1 MKRYLRATF
10 ASLHIR
16 NFRLFIIGHTV
27 SIIGSWMQKVTQA
40 WLVLELTG
48 SGTLLGLTAALQQLP
63 TLLLTPYGGLIADRF
78 DKRRILIIA
87 QAASAVPAL
96 LLGLLTASGA
106 VTLWMILVLALVL
119 GLIES
124 FEKPARHSFPIEM
137 VGPAHLTNAIAL
149 STIVINAGRVLGPAI
164 AGILITTVGLSASFM
179 LNSLSFGA
187 VVAGLL
193 LMRPGQLH
201 RSPPAQWAPGQL
213 RAGLQYVRHQ
223 PEILGPLVLMAVS
236 GMLAYE
242 WIVTLPL
249 LARETFGGGADVA
262 GMMFTTMG
270 CGAILG
276 GLAIAEWLKA
286 TVDRLVVAGLLFSG
300 VLVLLALAPT
310 LAVAYALLFVLGAA
324 SIAFRSVA
332 TSLIQLR
339 AGAEM
344 RGRVT
349 SLLVVAIGGTT
360 PVGAPLIGYIADVMG
375 ARAPLMVGGLATAA
389 ACLVTHV
396 FLKRQDRGSAGSPD
410 PRDAERSADH
420 PVQGRAH
427 DAQASGRRE
436 VSSNPTRP

>member
-1 MKRYLRATF
+1 MTQYLRATF
-10 ASLHIR
+10 ASLRIR
-16 NFRLFIIGHTV
+16 NFRLFISGHTV
-27 SIIGSWMQKVTQA
+27 SIIGSWMQKVAQA

-78 DKRRILIIA
+78 DKRKILILA
-87 QAASAVPAL
+87 QTASAVPAL

-106 VTLWMILVLALVL
+106 VTLWMILVLAFVL
-119 GLIES
+119 GTIEA

-137 VGPAHLTNAIAL
+137 VGPEHLTNAIAL
-149 STIVINAGRVLGPAI
+149 STIVINAGRVVGPAI
-164 AGILITTVGLSASFM
+164 AGILITTVGLSASFL
-179 LNSLSFGA
+179 LNAVSFGA

-193 LMRPGQLH
+193 LMRPTQLH
-201 RSPPAQWAPGQL
+201 RSPPATRAPGQL
-213 RAGLQYVRHQ
+213 REGLRYVRHE
-223 PEILGPLVLMAVS
+223 PVILGPLLLMAVS

-262 GMMFTTMG
+262 GLMFTSMG

-276 GLAIAEWLKA
+276 GLAIAGWIQA
-286 TVDRLVVAGLLFSG
+286 TADRLVVTGLLFSG
-300 VLVLLALAPT
+300 VLVVLALAPT

-339 AGAEM
+339 AGSDM
-344 RGRVT
+344 RGRVM

-360 PVGAPLIGYIADVMG
+360 SVGAPLVGWISDVLG
-375 ARAPLMVGGLATAA
+375 ARAPLLVGGLSTAA
-389 ACLVTHV
+389 ACLLTHV
-396 FLKRQDRGSAGSPD
+396 YLRRHDRARSPD
-410 PRDAERSADH
+410 EAESLDRPAPAAMSRASAC
-420 PVQGRAH
+420 PSTAAIPKRL
-427 DAQASGRRE
+427 
-436 VSSNPTRP
+436 